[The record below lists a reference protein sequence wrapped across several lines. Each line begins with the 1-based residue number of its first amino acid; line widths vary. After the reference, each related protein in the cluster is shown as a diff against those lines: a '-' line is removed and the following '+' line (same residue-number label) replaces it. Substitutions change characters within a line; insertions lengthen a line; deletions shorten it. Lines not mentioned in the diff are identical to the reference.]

1 MTTRNELLE
10 EILAATS
17 SGSSKGGFIDYNDT
31 ATSITPITLPA
42 DTWTTITN
50 DGLGV
55 FSNDT
60 YRPDGVTELY
70 DVSTDQ
76 VDFSELALGDTVF
89 IRNDFV
95 VTPNSNN
102 TLLQF
107 RYKLG
112 VGGFD
117 YTLEKSLGRL
127 DSGSG
132 IPYRFALNVDKIY
145 MGDLN
150 TRDNP
155 GVIQVKLSATGELV
169 NAGSVLT
176 VIKR

>member
-102 TLLQF
+102 TLLKRNMIF
-107 RYKLG
+107 FWCFIYDK
-112 VGGFD
+112 
-117 YTLEKSLGRL
+117 TCISL
-127 DSGSG
+127 
-132 IPYRFALNVDKIY
+132 YRI
-145 MGDLN
+145 
-150 TRDNP
+150 
-155 GVIQVKLSATGELV
+155 
-169 NAGSVLT
+169 
-176 VIKR
+176 IKYESF